1 MKRFLLHPPEQSEM
15 EILHSIY
22 AKMAL
27 DKAIRD
33 FRTEQL
39 FKEIDCALEDRNKE
53 KFLQLTGELKSI
65 LE

>member
-1 MKRFLLHPPEQSEM
+1 MERFLLHAPEQPEM
-15 EILHSIY
+15 KLLHSIY

-39 FKEIDCALEDRNKE
+39 LKEIDCALQDRNKE
-53 KFLQLTGELKSI
+53 NFLQLTGELKNI
-65 LE
+65 LG

>member
-1 MKRFLLHPPEQSEM
+1 MERFVLHAPEQPELK
-15 EILHSIY
+15 ILHSIY

-27 DKAIRD
+27 DKALRD
-33 FRTEQL
+33 FRTEQIL
-39 FKEIDCALEDRNKE
+39 KEIDRALQYRNKK